1 MLHRQTRSTGHVR
14 RRWRSGGVALTALL
28 LLPGYIAAQGGI
40 RVEKT
45 TWVPATKDPVDNC
58 ERLRK
63 TLDALPAGQD
73 HVVLLSAGAYW
84 CLSSTLIVPHRVV
97 LEGAGPGTL
106 ILGNIDNAAL
116 GVVHLEG
123 NAELRRVQVQNSESS
138 PANAAIAVSAWEL
151 SSLPGGPD
159 LVDVDA
165 YVSVSSGAA
174 YPLWLAEENAV
185 VDGGSFKGGNIR
197 LAGGNFDF
205 LLEASAIE
213 GVDADPTVTPKCY
226 FYLNLLTG
234 VPSSDPSGTC
244 P

>member
-1 MLHRQTRSTGHVR
+1 MTLFLVPKL
-14 RRWRSGGVALTALL
+14 V
-28 LLPGYIAAQGGI
+28 AAQGGI
-40 RVEKT
+40 QIENT
-45 TWVPATKDPVDNC
+45 IWVPATQDAVDNC
-58 ERLRK
+58 KRLRE
-63 TLDALPAGQD
+63 TLDGLPAGQD
-73 HVVLLSAGAYW
+73 HVVLLAAGAYW
-84 CLSSTLIVPHRVV
+84 CLSATLIVPHRVV

-106 ILGNIDNAAL
+106 ILGNIDNVAL

-151 SSLPGGPD
+151 SSLPGGAD

-165 YVSVSSGAA
+165 YVSVSSGTA
-174 YPLWLAEENAV
+174 YPLWVNEENIV
-185 VDGGSFKGGNIR
+185 VDGGSFKGGDIR

-205 LLEASAIE
+205 LLKSSAIE
-213 GVDADPTVTPKCY
+213 GIDADPTVTAMCY

-234 VPSSDPSGTC
+234 SPSSSPLGTC